1 MAHDRVF
8 AAMDMRLIESY
19 ELVGTVSEV
28 ETKIAKAEV
37 VLFFF
42 GNRADVIPAGQ
53 ADIRKKTWLFRHRC
67 PGVFMTATATI
78 KKQTFSQVSPTWPRF
93 RRLRSRYN
101 MDGLRQT
108 DTCFRRRNFK

>member
-1 MAHDRVF
+1 MTHDRVF

-42 GNRADVIPAGQ
+42 GNHPDVIPVDKRISA
-53 ADIRKKTWLFRHRC
+53 KKR
-67 PGVFMTATATI
+67 G
-78 KKQTFSQVSPTWPRF
+78 
-93 RRLRSRYN
+93 
-101 MDGLRQT
+101 
-108 DTCFRRRNFK
+108 CFGTVAPESL